1 MVTKSVTFAEVP
13 GPYVNYK
20 TTLVNVNTFSLLIE
34 VMLLNYIA
42 NVIAAV
48 RTQG

>member
-1 MVTKSVTFAEVP
+1 MVTKSVTFAKVP
-13 GPYVNYK
+13 GPYVNYN

-42 NVIAAV
+42 NAAV
-48 RTQG
+48 RIQG